1 MSKTLPAGRS
11 ERTRRSFLRAGVVL
25 PALWASS
32 RVLAPTPACAD
43 PDDPTPSSAEGPFF
57 RPRTPERTSFREP
70 GIEGTPLELSGRVLG
85 TDGRPLSRVVLDFW
99 HTDVT
104 GQYDHDGY
112 RCRGHQLTDA
122 DGRYVL
128 RSIVPGA
135 YGGRPKHIHVKLAGD
150 GRALTTQLFFP
161 EDARN
166 ASDWLFDRRLAMK
179 LTDGA
184 SGRVAR
190 FDFVLG

>member
-1 MSKTLPAGRS
+1 MHKTLPAGWS
-11 ERTRRSFLRAGVVL
+11 ERTRRAFLRSGLIL
-25 PALWASS
+25 PALWASARTLS
-32 RVLAPTPACAD
+32 PTPAWAD
-43 PDDPTPSSAEGPFF
+43 PDDAPPSSAEGPFF
-57 RPRTPERTSFREP
+57 TPRSPERSSFRESGLP
-70 GIEGTPLELSGRVLG
+70 GTPLELGGRVVS
-85 TDGRPLSRVVLDFW
+85 TDGRPLSRALLDFW
-99 HTDVT
+99 HTDDS
-104 GQYDHDGY
+104 GHYDNDGY
-112 RCRGHQLTDA
+112 RCRGHQFTDA

-166 ASDWLFDRRLAMK
+166 ASDWLFDRRLVMK
-179 LTDGA
+179 ITDGG
-184 SGRVAR
+184 SGRAAR